1 MRKRSQSFFLLLV
14 SITLLTV
21 FTLAADSA
29 TSSEGAQPA
38 EDCRSPWGPDD
49 ERGAANRLT
58 PAKTLEAAAL
68 IKQGKT
74 YQLGRPYEVGMP
86 LYGSR
91 SYNIVIPQMRGPLGK
106 NLLTWNEEFVTAQIG
121 QVGTQ
126 FDGLGHVGINGRFFN
141 CNDAKDFV
149 RAEGLTRLGV
159 ENVGSFFTRG
169 VLVDAAGYKGVASLD
184 KGYEITA
191 DDLKGALAKEGVG
204 LREGDALIIHT
215 GWGSH
220 WKKNNA
226 LFNSGAPGIGLAA
239 GRWLVEQKIVLVAA
253 DTAGVEVA
261 PNPELP
267 GDEAVV
273 HQVLLTRNGIYILEN
288 LDTSEL
294 ARDKV
299 YEFAFIFSPLKLKGA
314 TGSPGN
320 PLAVR

>member
-1 MRKRSQSFFLLLV
+1 MRKSCFSNTQLQIV
-14 SITLLTV
+14 STVLLT
-21 FTLAADSA
+21 LALGVPVAGDGPQA
-29 TSSEGAQPA
+29 G
-38 EDCRSPWGPDD
+38 EDCRSPWGAGDQ
-49 ERGAANRLT
+49 RGAANRLT

-68 IKQGKT
+68 IKEGRV

-86 LYGSR
+86 LYGAR
-91 SYNIVIPQMRGPLGK
+91 TYTMVIPQMRGPLGG
-106 NLLTWNEEFVTAQIG
+106 NQLTWNEEFVTGQLG

-126 FDGLGHVGINGRFFN
+126 FDGLGHVGMAGRFYN
-141 CNDAKDFV
+141 CNEARDFV

-169 VLVDAAGYKGVASLD
+169 VLVDAAGYKGVATLE
-184 KGYEITA
+184 KGYEITV
-191 DDLKGALAKEGVG
+191 DDLKGALAKEGVS
-204 LREGDALIIHT
+204 LREGDALIVHT

-220 WKKNNA
+220 WKTDNA

-239 GRWLVEQKIVLVAA
+239 GRWLVEQKIVLVSS
-253 DTAGVEVA
+253 DTGGVEVA
-261 PNPELP
+261 PNPEHP
-267 GDEAVV
+267 GDEAIV
-273 HQVLLTRNGIYILEN
+273 HQLLLTRNGIYILEN

-299 YEFAFIFSPLKLKGA
+299 YEFAFVFSPLKLKGA